1 MKFLKS
7 LLCCCLAVWFVFAA
21 CIGVAFAA
29 SANGEAGLT
38 AEQTEQEI
46 ISERGLYSKTFRLP
60 DGSFRFVGYSEA
72 VHYVD
77 SDGSLQEID
86 NSVVYNAKNTGNAG
100 YAYNN
105 IKKSW
110 RTYFAERLTEPNAV
124 AITKGEAGISFG
136 LPDMD
141 DARDAAKMVDIGKNA
156 CRAIG
161 GTMIYT
167 DVLEDTDIV
176 YTVKNGLLKEDIIL
190 KSCAA
195 PNIYRFGIKTKG
207 MVLCEKDRELVFL

>member
-1 MKFLKS
+1 M
-7 LLCCCLAVWFVFAA
+7 
-21 CIGVAFAA
+21 
-29 SANGEAGLT
+29 
-38 AEQTEQEI
+38 
-46 ISERGLYSKTFRLP
+46 
-60 DGSFRFVGYSEA
+60 
-72 VHYVD
+72 
-77 SDGSLQEID
+77 
-86 NSVVYNAKNTGNAG
+86 
-100 YAYNN
+100 
-105 IKKSW
+105 
-110 RTYFAERLTEPNAV
+110 TEPNAV
-124 AITKGEAGISFG
+124 AITKGEVGISFG
-136 LPDMD
+136 LLDMD